1 MNKLKGNVPGLNR
14 LEAICENMKSNF
26 FSVNFFAEGEMLL
39 LSIHAINYFFTERV

>member
-14 LEAICENMKSNF
+14 LEALCENMKQIF

-39 LSIHAINYFFTERV
+39 LCIHAINHFFTERV